1 MKFTYLRYIGD
12 NNLPFQH
19 RDYIDN
25 PSPKY
30 DQYTSEIKSDLSIPE
45 QIIEVFY
52 NTTFIE
58 KCKLWLFEQYKEHY
72 IFNYFTDY
80 EDFLTY
86 DALRYADEY
95 EEGYDEKVKHYVR
108 YKRQKGEEV
117 IDVSGDTYNIQLYQ
131 EATFYRHSCETFHN
145 TLNRVKLDYNA
156 IFGWDNPNCTFIDL
170 YLEMEYSPSNE
181 VYIFGEDYDY
191 LFTEKYDYPSPKLQD
206 AFNNFVE
213 CYPQYS
219 SQFRL
224 FNNMTYYIYMFN
236 RRKFSNP
243 FTAPYYEVRCRFDL
257 REHIELL
264 EDMAEFFSRKS
275 SAKSA
280 RSTIDIDSTPTKYSK
295 ENEDSQIH

>member
-95 EEGYDEKVKHYVR
+95 EEGYDEKVKHIMMRIFFFYATFGDSLSQASQTFVPQVLVGSQNNQQQVKKLLTR
-108 YKRQKGEEV
+108 LSVMATAIGIMNTNVARFKMQCQSWKRQ
-117 IDVSGDTYNIQLYQ
+117 
-131 EATFYRHSCETFHN
+131 
-145 TLNRVKLDYNA
+145 
-156 IFGWDNPNCTFIDL
+156 
-170 YLEMEYSPSNE
+170 
-181 VYIFGEDYDY
+181 
-191 LFTEKYDYPSPKLQD
+191 
-206 AFNNFVE
+206 
-213 CYPQYS
+213 
-219 SQFRL
+219 
-224 FNNMTYYIYMFN
+224 
-236 RRKFSNP
+236 
-243 FTAPYYEVRCRFDL
+243 
-257 REHIELL
+257 
-264 EDMAEFFSRKS
+264 
-275 SAKSA
+275 
-280 RSTIDIDSTPTKYSK
+280 
-295 ENEDSQIH
+295 